1 MRVYLGK
8 ESPRTE
14 IRSKNH
20 RLHYLNIITQHC
32 RSKFEEDEITD
43 LMIFFINENK
53 AGNVEGDPCGLSK
66 MWILPKKKN
75 RTFIHTIKG
84 QNNVFAEFKGIKCKG
99 ESPSLEEGTTALMK
113 GRHPNVC
120 GRYVEDF
127 TYFDDDEYLI
137 NVSKDVREHNFGV
150 PLKSNAKM
158 RITSGSNICIYAY
171 KNERDALMLYTTG
184 ILVQFKS
191 LPPKKDVC
199 ATQSPHQHPS
209 A

>member
-1 MRVYLGK
+1 
-8 ESPRTE
+8 
-14 IRSKNH
+14 
-20 RLHYLNIITQHC
+20 
-32 RSKFEEDEITD
+32 
-43 LMIFFINENK
+43 
-53 AGNVEGDPCGLSK
+53 
-66 MWILPKKKN
+66 
-75 RTFIHTIKG
+75 
-84 QNNVFAEFKGIKCKG
+84 
-99 ESPSLEEGTTALMK
+99 MK

-150 PLKSNAKM
+150 PLKSNAAM

-209 A
+209 V